1 MNDSSFWLN
10 LNKKFLKI
18 KLQNTFLLLLLIK
31 SENAQITS
39 TSTSQHVGFDTRK
52 AVRKN
57 KLAEVQA

>member
-10 LNKKFLKI
+10 LNKKFKKKI

-39 TSTSQHVGFDTRK
+39 TSTS
-52 AVRKN
+52 
-57 KLAEVQA
+57 